1 MAKNLTCCIK
11 SLWAAMFGSVPV
23 MSIPFYSVLTLI
35 QRHVTVE
42 RLWNC
47 TNVDCVD
54 YECRGQFFCY
64 CAQSNILFLTL
75 KLLSNSSRRY
85 SVIII
90 IIISEK
96 IDLVLHMTD
105 DSREISSLIFSKKY
119 IKDN

>member
-1 MAKNLTCCIK
+1 MNAEVN
-11 SLWAAMFGSVPV
+11 
-23 MSIPFYSVLTLI
+23 
-35 QRHVTVE
+35 
-42 RLWNC
+42 
-47 TNVDCVD
+47 
-54 YECRGQFFCY
+54 FFCY

-105 DSREISSLIFSKKY
+105 DSREISSLFFSKKY